1 MYKCSKIEKENARAM
16 AGVLSVMNEFL
27 DSIDVL
33 IKHNEKLFRLRSV
46 QKVLDFAGPC
56 VFQRGCLA
64 MKYRTVQ
71 DLYSK
76 NSLTL
81 SIHDLLCGL
90 CLAPPAWVS

>member
-27 DSIDVL
+27 HSIDVL

-56 VFQRGCLA
+56 VF
-64 MKYRTVQ
+64 
-71 DLYSK
+71 
-76 NSLTL
+76 
-81 SIHDLLCGL
+81 
-90 CLAPPAWVS
+90 

>member
-1 MYKCSKIEKENARAM
+1 M

-56 VFQRGCLA
+56 VF
-64 MKYRTVQ
+64 
-71 DLYSK
+71 
-76 NSLTL
+76 
-81 SIHDLLCGL
+81 
-90 CLAPPAWVS
+90 